1 MQAEKSKINIIA
13 ELPQSV
19 IIHDLSFDWAGKR
32 IAAACSDKSVK
43 IYHKTNNGGWT

>member
-1 MQAEKSKINIIA
+1 MELEKNSLDVIA
-13 ELPQSV
+13 QLPQSV

-43 IYHKTNNGGWT
+43 IYQKKA